1 LDGAGL
7 DAGQYAAVWS
17 LGQDGDFLTVV
28 TAPAGAG
35 KTRTLGTAA
44 AAWQRA
50 GYRVIGLAPSA
61 RAAAELAAATAAPAD
76 TLAKWIV
83 EQDRRGLLLPDAR
96 ARYVLDERAVVVVD
110 EASMANTHDLDVL
123 VTTAARASAKL
134 VLVGDPAQIGV
145 IRGPGGMLAALA
157 NAGHG
162 IDLYTV
168 HRFTHDWE
176 ATASLGLRTGN
187 PEVLATYRE
196 QQRLHACTDTADA
209 VADVHAHWAAAS
221 VAGREVL
228 MMARTRADVEALNT
242 AARATAVA
250 TGEVHGPV
258 VRLGERDW
266 QAGDLIRARR
276 NDRRLPVGDEAHV
289 RNGDRYRVLSVAAAG
304 LEVEHL
310 DRGERAFLPA
320 DYVTLHGEYGWAT
333 TITAAQGATVDV
345 GLVLVRQGIDREH
358 LYVAMTR
365 GRETNHAYVTPD
377 LTSEVD
383 HQGPPPPG
391 TRATSPEDRALDLLA
406 TALART
412 GAQDAAHTARD
423 NARDRTVD
431 AARSA
436 AEQAARRAAE
446 PQIPAEHA
454 ARASKLT
461 QHQAE
466 RDRLARDQQ
475 EHRHAAAEARAE
487 LARTSRLRP
496 GRRRELTE
504 AIIRHDHALNA
515 TFPETVRLDREITA
529 LTRQVA
535 VDTRARE
542 AEQRACTTRPARLP
556 DDQRDTYLA
565 PAFPIELGLRPARV
579 RSAPTGSVA
588 LEDLRVAELRRRHD
602 QDRTRE
608 RARDD
613 SPGIGW

>member
-1 LDGAGL
+1 
-7 DAGQYAAVWS
+7 
-17 LGQDGDFLTVV
+17 
-28 TAPAGAG
+28 
-35 KTRTLGTAA
+35 
-44 AAWQRA
+44 
-50 GYRVIGLAPSA
+50 
-61 RAAAELAAATAAPAD
+61 
-76 TLAKWIV
+76 
-83 EQDRRGLLLPDAR
+83 
-96 ARYVLDERAVVVVD
+96 
-110 EASMANTHDLDVL
+110 
-123 VTTAARASAKL
+123 L

-310 DRGERAFLPA
+310 ERGERAFLPA
-320 DYVTLHGEYGWAT
+320 DYVSVHGEYGWAT

-345 GLVLVRQGIDREH
+345 GLVLVRPGIDREH

-365 GRETNHAYVTPD
+365 GREANHAYVTPD
-377 LTSEVD
+377 VASEID
-383 HQGPPPPG
+383 HHALPSAGRGDGPP
-391 TRATSPEDRALDLLA
+391 EERALDVLA
-406 TALART
+406 AALART

-423 NARDRTVD
+423 NARTRTVD
-431 AARSA
+431 AARRA
-436 AEQAARRAAE
+436 AEQATKRAAE
-446 PQIPAEHA
+446 PVIPAEHA
-454 ARASKLT
+454 ARTGQLT
-461 QHQAE
+461 QHQAD
-466 RDRLARDQQ
+466 RDCLARDQQ
-475 EHRHAAAEARAE
+475 EHRKAAAEARAE

-496 GRRRELTE
+496 ARRRDLTE
-504 AIIRHDHALNA
+504 AVARHDHALNA
-515 TFPETVRLDREITA
+515 AFPEMVRLDREITA
-529 LTRQVA
+529 LARQVA
-535 VDTRARE
+535 ADTRARE
-542 AEQRACTTRPARLP
+542 LDQRARATRPTRVP
-556 DDQRDTYLA
+556 DDRQDSYLS
-565 PAFPIELGLRPARV
+565 PASRVELGSGRV
-579 RSAPTGSVA
+579 RVQRASAQGA
-588 LEDLRVAELRRRHD
+588 
-602 QDRTRE
+602 
-608 RARDD
+608 ARDD
-613 SPGIGW
+613 LVIAERSRRLAHDRARERNRDDAPGIGW